1 MSHIL
6 DEAEDLI
13 FTWIMSLPKNEQR
26 AITCG
31 SAVIDCIDE
40 EAEEELKT
48 ELWESIKN
56 SISYIAI
63 LNRLSVHLN
72 NIVETPVDSEEEEE
86 EENSEEEE

>member
-13 FTWIMSLPKNEQR
+13 FTWIMTLPTDEQR
-26 AITCG
+26 AITSS
-31 SAVIDCIDE
+31 SAVINCIDE

-63 LNRLSVHLN
+63 LNRLQVHLN
-72 NIVETPVDSEEEEE
+72 NIQTPEESEEESEDEE
-86 EENSEEEE
+86 